1 MKIVARGVGKHFHD
15 KRGGDV
21 PVLRGLDL
29 TVNGGELLCLL
40 GPNGCGKTT
49 FLNLLAGFEPP
60 DEGEIAIDGR
70 IVTGPSP
77 EYVMIMQS
85 YDLFPWRTVLGNVEY
100 GLEMRGWKREQRRQR
115 ARELIA
121 LVGLAGCEEQ
131 HPRELS
137 GGMRQRVAIARAL
150 AVEPRVLFMDEPF
163 GALDALTRARMQEQL
178 LRLWHHWQMTIIF
191 VTHDINEALT
201 LADTVAVLPS
211 RPGPLRELITL
222 RQPRPRDLRDPVS
235 LQLRDHLEQLLAD
248 PGFDQ

>member
-15 KRGGDV
+15 KRGQDL
-21 PVLRGLDL
+21 PVLQGLDL
-29 TVNGGELLCLL
+29 TVGGGELLCLL

-70 IVTGPSP
+70 LVTGPSP

-100 GLEMRGWKREQRRQR
+100 GLEVRGWKREKRQQK

-121 LVGLAGCEEQ
+121 LVGLSGCEEQ

-150 AVEPRVLFMDEPF
+150 AVEPQVLFMDEPF
-163 GALDALTRARMQEQL
+163 GALDALTRSRMQQEL
-178 LRLWHHWQMTIIF
+178 LKLWRRRGMTIVF
-191 VTHDINEALT
+191 VTHDIQEAIT
-201 LADTVAVLPS
+201 LADRVAVLPS
-211 RPGPLRELITL
+211 APGPFRAVIQVEL
-222 RQPRPRDLRDPVS
+222 PRPRHPRDPAALPLRD
-235 LQLRDHLEQLLAD
+235 RLEQLLQ
-248 PGFDQ
+248 PT